1 MGQVSM
7 TTRDGL
13 VAAIAGRYAWSGRL
27 EKGRILDEFVA
38 VTKMHRK
45 HAQRLLRQG
54 NPRQRSAPRPGRRIY
69 DEAVREALI
78 LVWESSD
85 RICGKRLKPLVPILI
100 EAMERHG
107 HLSPA
112 DGVRTR
118 LLSMSAATIDRSL
131 REVRERVGGR
141 KRRRAVASASLRRS
155 VPVRTFSDWND
166 PSRGSSKPTW
176 SPTAVRGQPAAL
188 SKPWCS
194 LTSPRDGPNA
204 CRFSF
209 GNKLC

>member
-1 MGQVSM
+1 M
-7 TTRDGL
+7 TTRDEL
-13 VAAIAGRYAWSGRL
+13 VAAIPGRYAWSGRL

-54 NPRQRSAPRPGRRIY
+54 KRQRSAPRPGRRIY
-69 DEAVREALI
+69 DEAAREALI

-107 HLSPA
+107 HLRLA
-112 DGVRTR
+112 NEVRTR

-131 REVRERVGGR
+131 REVREQAAR
-141 KRRRAVASASLRRS
+141 SLRRNGK
-155 VPVRTFSDWND
+155 RA
-166 PSRGSSKPTW
+166 SRAACFGGS
-176 SPTAVRGQPAAL
+176 AL
-188 SKPWCS
+188 
-194 LTSPRDGPNA
+194 RV
-204 CRFSF
+204 
-209 GNKLC
+209 

>member
-1 MGQVSM
+1 MRQVSM
-7 TTRDGL
+7 TTRDEL

-69 DEAVREALI
+69 DEAAREALI

-107 HLSPA
+107 HLRLA
-112 DGVRTR
+112 NEVRTR

-131 REVRERVGGR
+131 REVMGQAGGR
-141 KRRRAVASASLRRS
+141 KRRRAVAVGFPAAKRAGE
-155 VPVRTFSDWND
+155 
-166 PSRGSSKPTW
+166 GSSSIAGLIYREFAPF
-176 SPTAVRGQPAAL
+176 PLFAPA
-188 SKPWCS
+188 P
-194 LTSPRDGPNA
+194 GA
-204 CRFSF
+204 C
-209 GNKLC
+209 

>member
-1 MGQVSM
+1 M
-7 TTRDGL
+7 TTRDEL

-107 HLSPA
+107 HLRLA
-112 DGVRTR
+112 NEVRTPP
-118 LLSMSAATIDRSL
+118 LN
-131 REVRERVGGR
+131 ERR
-141 KRRRAVASASLRRS
+141 Y
-155 VPVRTFSDWND
+155 D
-166 PSRGSSKPTW
+166 
-176 SPTAVRGQPAAL
+176 
-188 SKPWCS
+188 
-194 LTSPRDGPNA
+194 
-204 CRFSF
+204 
-209 GNKLC
+209 